1 MIADNLGQL
10 KAPNIY
16 TDIGVTQ
23 GSILGSVLFLLYV
36 NDIVN
41 NIDCDLFLYASDTTV
56 IVTGKNDIRV
66 QDNLQKN
73 IVKLCHWFNMNSLYV
88 NIYL

>member
-16 TDIGVTQ
+16 TDIGVPQ

-66 QDNLQKN
+66 QDNLQK
-73 IVKLCHWFNMNSLYV
+73 I
-88 NIYL
+88 